1 MVDDERG
8 LLVAWQQGDHAAGGE
23 LLRRY
28 MPAVRSFFAG
38 KVDVVA
44 ADDLA
49 QRTFEAVVR
58 LREGLRIDASVRAYV
73 FGVARLELLRHLD
86 EWRRRGSRFDPLVT
100 SLQASGHGPV
110 SAIGHSESS
119 ERVAAALREIPL
131 DFQIATE
138 MFYWQDLSL
147 AEIAAALEIPVGTVK
162 SRLARARGMLARVLE
177 LPEAD
182 TERLITEAARPG
194 PSR

>member
-1 MVDDERG
+1 MVEEEHD
-8 LLVAWQQGDHAAGGE
+8 LLVAWQHGDHAAGGE

-28 MPAVRSFFAG
+28 MPAVRRFFAG

-49 QRTFEAVVR
+49 QRTFEALVR
-58 LREGLRIDASVRAYV
+58 RRDGVRADASVRAYV
-73 FGVARLELLRHLD
+73 FGVARLELLQYLD

-110 SAIGHSESS
+110 SAIDQADAS

-138 MFYWQDLSL
+138 MFYWQDLTL
-147 AEIAAALEIPVGTVK
+147 AEIAAALEIPIGTVK
-162 SRLARARGMLARVLE
+162 SRLARARGMLARVLDVS
-177 LPEAD
+177 EAD
-182 TERLITEAARPG
+182 SERIITEAGRRAP
-194 PSR
+194 P